1 MKKAKVFYVFAFL
14 FVSVGS
20 SNAQQTNYEWKQAT
34 EGGYSYKYVSNDPTH
49 SRFYTL
55 QNGLTVVLS
64 PSKKE
69 PRIQT
74 YIATKAGSKTDPKD
88 HTGLAHYLEHLLFKG
103 TEQFGS
109 LDWAKEKPLLDKI
122 DGLYEDYNS
131 TKDEAKR
138 KAIYKEIDAVSGE
151 AAKYAIANEYD
162 KLMSNMGAEGTNAF
176 TSFEQT
182 VYIEDI
188 PNNVVDKYLAVQAER
203 FKSPVFRLFHTEL
216 EAVYEE
222 KNIGLDTDN
231 RKAIEAMF
239 EGLFPTNNYGQQTVL
254 GTVEHLKN
262 PSLKA
267 IRTYFETYY
276 VPNNMGVIM
285 SGDFDPSTMIK
296 KVDAAFSYMKTKAV
310 PPYTFAPEK
319 PITKPIIREVKG
331 PNAEFLFLGF
341 RFPGAATKDAQ
352 MLNLLGSILTNGSAG
367 LIDLDLVKSQ
377 KLLGAGA
384 FPYVLKDYSMLILQ
398 GNPSQGQSLDQVREL
413 LLAELDKLRKGDFS
427 EDLITSIVNNERKAQ
442 IARNDS
448 YQSRAE
454 ELMSAFTSELDWAN
468 ELRNTDWLATVTK
481 KDIVDFANKYLND
494 QNYVAIYK
502 KQGVDENVVKV
513 VKPEITPVTVNR
525 EAQSEFLT
533 KVNAMPEEE
542 IKPVWLDYSK
552 DIQKSTSHGAE
563 VLAVENKDNEL
574 FSLVYRFPLGGWNN
588 RLLGLAAGYLEFLG
602 TKAKSSEQF
611 SKDFYKLATDFS
623 VSAGNEETT
632 VSIAGLDRNFGASV
646 ELIQDLLRNCVV
658 DQSAFE
664 AYIGRVKKSRINSKE
679 NKDAIMNG
687 LKAYAKYGAK
697 NPFNYTFTDAELD
710 QLKAEDL
717 VKVLHDLSKTK
728 HTVLYFGPKK
738 VAQLTASLPALKLG
752 TGAFVAI
759 PQGTSFKELSTTE
772 NQVLVSNYNMKQA
785 DIFWF
790 RNSDVYNAALTP
802 TVSLFNSY
810 FGGGMGSIVFQTI
823 RESKALA
830 YSTYAFYGAPSKKEN
845 HYTVGAY
852 VGTQSDKFMDAI
864 TGMNELINV
873 LPESS
878 KSFETAKISLLK
890 SIASE
895 RVTNTAILNSYMAA
909 ERLGNQTDIRKSVY
923 EKIPALT
930 FADVKAFHA
939 KEFSKKPYIYCVV
952 ADESKLKADDLNGLG
967 KVKKLTLEEIFGY

>member
-55 QNGLTVVLS
+55 KNGLTVVLS

-188 PNNVVDKYLAVQAER
+188 PSNVVDKYLAVQAER

-267 IRTYFETYY
+267 IRAYFETYY

-285 SGDFDPSTMIK
+285 SGDFDPNTMIK
-296 KVDAAFSYMKTKAV
+296 KVDAAFSYMKAKTV
-310 PPYTFAPEK
+310 PLYTFAPEK

-331 PNAEFLFLGF
+331 PNSEFLFLGF

-377 KLLGAGA
+377 KLLAAGA
-384 FPYVLKDYSMLILQ
+384 FPYILKDYSMLILQ

-442 IARNDS
+442 VARNDS

-468 ELRNTDWLATVTK
+468 ELRNTDWLATITK

-525 EAQSEFLT
+525 EAQSAFLT

-552 DIQKSTSHGAE
+552 DIQKSTSHGVE

-602 TKAKSSEQF
+602 TKEKSSEQF

-632 VSIAGLDRNFGASV
+632 VSIAGLNRNFGASV
-646 ELIQDLLRNCVV
+646 ALIQDLLRNCVV

-664 AYIGRVKKSRINSKE
+664 AYIGRIKKSRVNSKE
-679 NKDAIMNG
+679 NKEAIMNG

-710 QLKAEDL
+710 QLKADDL
-717 VKVLHDLSKTK
+717 VKALHDLSKTK
-728 HTVLYFGPKK
+728 HTVLYFGPQK
-738 VAQLTASLPALKLG
+738 VAELVASLPALKLG

-759 PQGTSFKELSTTE
+759 PQGTSFKELPTTE

-790 RNSDVYNAALTP
+790 RNSETYNAVLTP

-830 YSTYAFYGAPSKKEN
+830 YSTYAFYGTPYKKEN

-864 TGMNELINV
+864 TGMNELIDV

-878 KSFETAKISLLK
+878 KSFETAKVSLLK

-939 KEFSKKPYIYCVV
+939 KEFSKKPYIYCIV
-952 ADESKLKADDLNGLG
+952 ADESKLKADDLKGLG

>member
-55 QNGLTVVLS
+55 KNGLTVVLS

-267 IRTYFETYY
+267 IRAYFETYY

-285 SGDFDPSTMIK
+285 SGDFDPNTMIK
-296 KVDAAFSYMKTKAV
+296 KVDAAFAYMQTKTV
-310 PPYTFAPEK
+310 PAYTFAPEK

-384 FPYVLKDYSMLILQ
+384 FPYILKDYSMLILQ

-468 ELRNTDWLATVTK
+468 ELRNTNWLATVTK

-525 EAQSEFLT
+525 EAQSAFLT

-552 DIQKSTSHGAE
+552 DIQKSTSHGVE

-602 TKAKSSEQF
+602 TKEKSSEQF

-632 VSIAGLDRNFGASV
+632 VSIAGLNRNFEASV
-646 ELIQDLLRNCVV
+646 ALIQDLLRNCVV

-664 AYIGRVKKSRINSKE
+664 AYIGRIKKSRVNSKE
-679 NKDAIMNG
+679 NKEAIMNG

-710 QLKAEDL
+710 QLKADDL
-717 VKVLHDLSKTK
+717 VKALHDLSKTK
-728 HTVLYFGPKK
+728 HTVLYFGPQK
-738 VAQLTASLPALKLG
+738 VAQLAVNLPALKLG

-759 PQGTSFKELSTTE
+759 PQGTSFKELPTTE

-790 RNSDVYNAALTP
+790 RNSDAYNAALTP

-830 YSTYAFYGAPSKKEN
+830 YSTYAFYGTPYKKEN

-864 TGMNELINV
+864 TGMNELIDV

-878 KSFETAKISLLK
+878 KSFETAKVSLLK

-939 KEFSKKPYIYCVV
+939 KEFSKKPYVYCIV

>member
-1 MKKAKVFYVFAFL
+1 
-14 FVSVGS
+14 
-20 SNAQQTNYEWKQAT
+20 
-34 EGGYSYKYVSNDPTH
+34 
-49 SRFYTL
+49 
-55 QNGLTVVLS
+55 
-64 PSKKE
+64 
-69 PRIQT
+69 
-74 YIATKAGSKTDPKD
+74 
-88 HTGLAHYLEHLLFKG
+88 
-103 TEQFGS
+103 
-109 LDWAKEKPLLDKI
+109 
-122 DGLYEDYNS
+122 
-131 TKDEAKR
+131 
-138 KAIYKEIDAVSGE
+138 
-151 AAKYAIANEYD
+151 
-162 KLMSNMGAEGTNAF
+162 
-176 TSFEQT
+176 
-182 VYIEDI
+182 
-188 PNNVVDKYLAVQAER
+188 
-203 FKSPVFRLFHTEL
+203 
-216 EAVYEE
+216 
-222 KNIGLDTDN
+222 
-231 RKAIEAMF
+231 
-239 EGLFPTNNYGQQTVL
+239 
-254 GTVEHLKN
+254 
-262 PSLKA
+262 
-267 IRTYFETYY
+267 
-276 VPNNMGVIM
+276 M
-285 SGDFDPSTMIK
+285 SGDFDPNTMIK
-296 KVDAAFSYMKTKAV
+296 KVDAAFAYMQTKTV
-310 PPYTFAPEK
+310 PAYTFAPEK

-331 PNAEFLFLGF
+331 PNVEFLFLGF

-384 FPYVLKDYSMLILQ
+384 FPYILKDYSMLILQ

-525 EAQSEFLT
+525 EAQSAFLT

-552 DIQKSTSHGAE
+552 DIQKSTSHGVE

-602 TKAKSSEQF
+602 TKEKSSEQF

-632 VSIAGLDRNFGASV
+632 VSIAGLNRNFGASV
-646 ELIQDLLRNCVV
+646 ALIQDLLRNCVV

-664 AYIGRVKKSRINSKE
+664 AYIGRIKKSRVNSKE
-679 NKDAIMNG
+679 NKEAIMNG

-710 QLKAEDL
+710 QLKADDL
-717 VKVLHDLSKTK
+717 VKALHDLSKTK
-728 HTVLYFGPKK
+728 HTVLYFGPQK
-738 VAQLTASLPALKLG
+738 VAQLAASLPALKLG

-759 PQGTSFKELSTTE
+759 PQGTSFKELPTTE

-790 RNSDVYNAALTP
+790 RNSDAYNAALTP

-830 YSTYAFYGAPSKKEN
+830 YSTYAFYGTPYKKEN

-864 TGMNELINV
+864 TGMNELIDV

-878 KSFETAKISLLK
+878 KSFETAKVSLLK

-939 KEFSKKPYIYCVV
+939 KEFSKKPYVYCIV

>member
-1 MKKAKVFYVFAFL
+1 MKKAKVFSMFAFL
-14 FVSVGS
+14 FISVGTS
-20 SNAQQTNYEWKQAT
+20 QAQKVNYEWKQGE

-55 QNGLTVVLS
+55 KNGLTVILS

-103 TEQFGS
+103 TDRFGS

-138 KAIYKEIDAVSGE
+138 KAIYKEIDEVSGE

-162 KLMSNMGAEGTNAF
+162 KLMSNMGADGTNAF

-203 FKSPVFRLFHTEL
+203 FRSPVFRLFHTEL

-267 IRTYFETYY
+267 IRAYFDAYY

-285 SGDFDPSTMIK
+285 SGDFDPTAMIK
-296 KVDAAFSYMKTKAV
+296 KVDAAFAYMQRKDV
-310 PPYTFAPEK
+310 PPYNFAPEK
-319 PITKPIIREVKG
+319 PITSPIIKEVKG
-331 PNAEFLFLGF
+331 PNSEFLFLGF

-384 FPYVLKDYSMLILQ
+384 FPYILKDYSMLILQ
-398 GNPSQGQSLDQVREL
+398 GNPSQGQSLDQVKEL
-413 LLAELDKLRKGDFS
+413 LLAELAKLRKGDFS
-427 EDLITSIVNNERKAQ
+427 EDLITSIVNNERKSQ

-454 ELMSAFTSELDWAN
+454 ELMGAFTSELDWAN

-502 KQGVDENVVKV
+502 RQGVDENVVKV

-552 DIQKSTSHGAE
+552 DIQKSSSHGVD

-574 FSLVYRFPLGGWNN
+574 FSLVYRFPLGSWNN
-588 RLLGLAAGYLEFLG
+588 RLLGLATGYLEFLG
-602 TKAKSSEQF
+602 TKEKSSEQF
-611 SKDFYKLATDFS
+611 SKDFYKLASDFS

-632 VSIAGLDRNFGASV
+632 VSIAGLDRNFEASV
-646 ELIQDLLRNCVV
+646 ALIQDLLRNCVA
-658 DQSAFE
+658 DQSAFD
-664 AYIGRVKKSRINSKE
+664 AYIGRLKKSRVNAKE

-710 QLKAEDL
+710 QLKAGDL
-717 VKVLHDLSKTK
+717 VQALHDLSKTK

-738 VAQLTASLPALKLG
+738 VAQLTAALPALKVG
-752 TGAFVAI
+752 AGAFVTI
-759 PQGTSFKELSTTE
+759 PQGTSFKELATTE
-772 NQVLVSNYNMKQA
+772 NQVLFSNYNMKQA

-790 RNSDVYNAALTP
+790 RNSDTYNAALTP

-830 YSTYAFYGAPSKKEN
+830 YSTYAFYGAPYKKEN

-864 TGMNELINV
+864 KGMNELIDV

-878 KSFETAKISLLK
+878 KSFETAKISLMK

-895 RVTNTAILNSYMAA
+895 RITNTGILNSYLAA
-909 ERLGNQTDIRKSVY
+909 ERLGNQTDIRRSVY

-930 FADVKAFHA
+930 FADVNTFHK
-939 KEFSKKPYIYCVV
+939 KEFSKKPYIYCIV
-952 ADESKLKADDLNGLG
+952 ADESGLKADDLKNLG
-967 KVKKLTLEEIFGY
+967 QFKKLTLAEIFGY

>member
-1 MKKAKVFYVFAFL
+1 MFAFL
-14 FVSVGS
+14 FISVGTS
-20 SNAQQTNYEWKQAT
+20 QAQKVNYEWKQGE

-55 QNGLTVVLS
+55 KNGLTVILS

-103 TEQFGS
+103 TDRFGS

-138 KAIYKEIDAVSGE
+138 KAIYKEIDEVSGE

-203 FKSPVFRLFHTEL
+203 FRSPVFRLFHTEL

-267 IRTYFETYY
+267 IRAYFDAYY

-285 SGDFDPSTMIK
+285 SGDFDPTAMIK
-296 KVDAAFSYMKTKAV
+296 KVDAAFAYMQRKDV
-310 PPYTFAPEK
+310 PPYNFAPEK
-319 PITKPIIREVKG
+319 PITSPIIKEVKG
-331 PNAEFLFLGF
+331 PNSEFLFLGF

-384 FPYVLKDYSMLILQ
+384 FPYILKDYSMLILQ
-398 GNPSQGQSLDQVREL
+398 GNPSQGQSLDQVKEL
-413 LLAELDKLRKGDFS
+413 LLAELAKLRKGDFS
-427 EDLITSIVNNERKAQ
+427 EDLITSIVNNERKSQ

-454 ELMSAFTSELDWAN
+454 ELMGAFTSELDWAN

-502 KQGVDENVVKV
+502 RQGVDENVVKV

-552 DIQKSTSHGAE
+552 DIQKSSSHGAD

-574 FSLVYRFPLGGWNN
+574 FSLVYRFPLGSWNN

-602 TKAKSSEQF
+602 TKEKSSEQF
-611 SKDFYKLATDFS
+611 SKDFYKLASDFS

-632 VSIAGLDRNFGASV
+632 VSIAGLDRNFEASV
-646 ELIQDLLRNCVV
+646 ALIQDLLRNCVV
-658 DQSAFE
+658 DQSAFD
-664 AYIGRVKKSRINSKE
+664 AYIGRLKKSRVNAKE

-710 QLKAEDL
+710 QLKAGDL
-717 VKVLHDLSKTK
+717 VQALHDLSKTK

-738 VAQLTASLPALKLG
+738 VAQLTASLPALKVG
-752 TGAFVAI
+752 AGAFVTI
-759 PQGTSFKELSTTE
+759 PQGTSFKELATTE
-772 NQVLVSNYNMKQA
+772 NQVLFSNYNMKQA

-790 RNSDVYNAALTP
+790 RNSDTYNAALTP

-830 YSTYAFYGAPSKKEN
+830 YSTYAFYGAPYKKEN

-864 TGMNELINV
+864 KGMNELIDV

-878 KSFETAKISLLK
+878 KSFETAKISLMK

-895 RVTNTAILNSYMAA
+895 RITNTGILNSYLAA

-930 FADVKAFHA
+930 FADVNAFHK
-939 KEFSKKPYIYCVV
+939 KEFSKKPYIYCIV
-952 ADESKLKADDLNGLG
+952 ADESGLKADDLKSLG
-967 KVKKLTLEEIFGY
+967 QFKKLTLAEIFGY

>member
-1 MKKAKVFYVFAFL
+1 MFAFL
-14 FVSVGS
+14 FISVGTS
-20 SNAQQTNYEWKQAT
+20 QAQKVNYEWKQGE

-55 QNGLTVVLS
+55 KNGLTVILS

-103 TEQFGS
+103 TDRFGS

-138 KAIYKEIDAVSGE
+138 KAIYKEIDEVSGE

-203 FKSPVFRLFHTEL
+203 FRSPVFRLFHTEL

-267 IRTYFETYY
+267 IRAYFDAYY

-285 SGDFDPSTMIK
+285 SGDFDPTAMIK
-296 KVDAAFSYMKTKAV
+296 KVDAAFAYMQRKDV
-310 PPYTFAPEK
+310 PPYNFAPEK
-319 PITKPIIREVKG
+319 PITSPIIKEVKG
-331 PNAEFLFLGF
+331 PNSEFLFLGF

-384 FPYVLKDYSMLILQ
+384 FPYILKDYSMLILQ
-398 GNPSQGQSLDQVREL
+398 GNPSQGQSLDQVKEL
-413 LLAELDKLRKGDFS
+413 LLAELAKLRKGDFS
-427 EDLITSIVNNERKAQ
+427 EGLITSIVNNERKSQ

-454 ELMSAFTSELDWAN
+454 ELMGAFTSELDWAN

-502 KQGVDENVVKV
+502 RQGVDENVVKV

-552 DIQKSTSHGAE
+552 DIQKSSSHGVD

-574 FSLVYRFPLGGWNN
+574 FSLVYRFPLGSWNN

-602 TKAKSSEQF
+602 TKEKSSEQF
-611 SKDFYKLATDFS
+611 SKDFYKLASDFS

-632 VSIAGLDRNFGASV
+632 VSIAGLNRNFEASV
-646 ELIQDLLRNCVV
+646 ALIQDLLRNCVV
-658 DQSAFE
+658 DQSAFD
-664 AYIGRVKKSRINSKE
+664 AYIGRLKKSRVNAKE

-710 QLKAEDL
+710 QLKAGDL
-717 VKVLHDLSKTK
+717 VQALHDLSKTK

-738 VAQLTASLPALKLG
+738 VAQLTASLPALKVG
-752 TGAFVAI
+752 AGAFVTI
-759 PQGTSFKELSTTE
+759 PQGTSFKELATTE
-772 NQVLVSNYNMKQA
+772 NQVLFSNYNMKQA

-790 RNSDVYNAALTP
+790 RNSDTYNAALTP

-830 YSTYAFYGAPSKKEN
+830 YSTYAFYGAPYKKEN

-864 TGMNELINV
+864 KGMNELIDV

-878 KSFETAKISLLK
+878 KSFETAKISLMK

-895 RVTNTAILNSYMAA
+895 RITNTAILNSYLAA

-930 FADVKAFHA
+930 FADVNAFHK
-939 KEFSKKPYIYCVV
+939 KEFSKKPYIYCIV
-952 ADESKLKADDLNGLG
+952 ADESGLKADDLKSLG
-967 KVKKLTLEEIFGY
+967 QFKKLTLAEIFGY